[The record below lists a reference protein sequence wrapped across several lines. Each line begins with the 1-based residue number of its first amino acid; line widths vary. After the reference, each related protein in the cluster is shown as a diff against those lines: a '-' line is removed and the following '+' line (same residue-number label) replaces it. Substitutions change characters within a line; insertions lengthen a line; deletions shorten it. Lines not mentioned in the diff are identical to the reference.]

1 MATKK
6 GVLDFFVDAAKSE
19 KLTNKFLEV
28 YYKKGAT
35 AEDLHKWFLG
45 NGYDGA
51 TTADCEK
58 MMETLKEA
66 GGKLP
71 CNFTAQY

>member
-19 KLTNKFLEV
+19 KLTKKFLDV
-28 YYKKGAT
+28 YYKPRAT
-35 AEDLHKWFLG
+35 AGDLHKWFLG

-71 CNFTAQY
+71 CDFATRY